1 MSKINLSI
9 RTESDISEAVRQSRA
24 MAGRLGFSTT
34 SAYYIATAASE
45 LAANLWIHA
54 GGGVIT
60 LQRLDGKGGME
71 LTTID
76 HGPGIAD
83 IDRALE
89 DGFSTA
95 NGLGCGLPGVKRLM
109 DELDIASFP
118 GVRTEIKAR
127 KWL

>member
-1 MSKINLSI
+1 MSVLHLSI
-9 RTESDISEAVRQSRA
+9 RNESDISEAVRQSRA

-54 GGGVIT
+54 GGGMIT
-60 LQRLDGKGGME
+60 LQRHGARGME
-71 LTTID
+71 LMTVD
-76 HGPGIAD
+76 NGPGIAD
-83 IDRALE
+83 IDKALE
-89 DGFSTA
+89 EGFSTA

-109 DELDIASFP
+109 DELDIASYP